1 MAFCGLWHVPSLQM
15 ERKRIQ
21 NKIAESRWTLSTLTM
36 LALAV
41 WGLAGMGEHRLWI
54 NLLCLVLSTY
64 LMVELNNANTL
75 IRIYSR
81 MVSGSFLVLATVCM
95 HQLTSYTSSI
105 SILCMAGFYTSLFRS
120 YQDEASPGWVFYA
133 FICWGFA
140 SIVWPQALFFVPVFW
155 LLMGVL
161 LRAWSARHFCAS
173 LLGLLLPYAVVTAV
187 LAVRGDLERMVSHF
201 AQLGQFSPVFEFT
214 ALSIGQIVTLTFVTL
229 CALIGSIHF
238 LRKSH
243 NDNIRTRQFYF
254 FFLIIDG
261 LTFAY
266 LCVQPSQYEALLGIL
281 IVNTSPVIGHLW
293 ALTRTKWTNG
303 LFLVATTLA
312 VLLVAYNLMRSF
324 IH

>member
-1 MAFCGLWHVPSLQM
+1 M
-15 ERKRIQ
+15 ERKHIQ
-21 NKIAESRWTLSTLTM
+21 NKIAESRWTLAWLTT
-36 LALAV
+36 LALGI

-81 MVSGSFLVLATVCM
+81 LVSGSFLVLATVCM

-120 YQDEASPGWVFYA
+120 YQDEAAPGWVFYA

-140 SIVWPQALFFVPVFW
+140 SIVWPQALFFLPVFW
-155 LLMGVL
+155 VLMGAL
-161 LRAWSARHFCAS
+161 LRAWSARNFCAS

-187 LAVRGDLERMVSHF
+187 LAVRGDLYRMVSHF
-201 AQLGQFSPVFEFT
+201 TQLADFSPVFDYT
-214 ALSIGQIVTLTFVTL
+214 TLSIDQLVVLAFVTL
-229 CALIGSIHF
+229 CGLIGCVHF

-243 NDNIRTRQFYF
+243 NDNIRTRQFF
-254 FFLIIDG
+254 FFFIIVNV
-261 LTFAY
+261 LTLTY
-266 LCVQPSQYEALLGIL
+266 LCVQPCQYEALLAIL
-281 IVNTSPVIGHLW
+281 IVNTSPVIGHFF

-303 LFLVATTLA
+303 MFLTLSAVAT
-312 VLLVAYNLMRSF
+312 LLVAYNLLRSF